1 MGSKTFWTRTNTIL
15 EQFYLRFQTYN
26 FNMQICYGPVIDAIL
41 LSKWYRTFLD
51 SLIPLRKIY
60 IIYNET
66 YFICCIKIKHLSKWV
81 CGGGGGRSW
90 SWSYGSCIH
99 KNNVFALLIL
109 YFKGFFFRGFSL
121 SGREYWEPFYNFAK
135 VWSLFWN
142 LYHIIRFMQTFLIRT
157 DEVVYQLTFI
167 VLYV

>member
-1 MGSKTFWTRTNTIL
+1 MESKTFLTRTNTIL

-26 FNMQICYGPVIDAIL
+26 FNMQICYDPVIDTIL

-51 SLIPLRKIY
+51 CLIPLLKIY

-66 YFICCIKIKHLSKWV
+66 YFIYCIKIKQHSKWV
-81 CGGGGGRSW
+81 AVTW
-90 SWSYGSCIH
+90 SWSYDSFIH

-109 YFKGFFFRGFSL
+109 YFKGFFWRGFSL
-121 SGREYWEPFYNFAK
+121 SGKGYWEPFYNLAK
-135 VWSLFWN
+135 VWSPFWN

-157 DEVVYQLTFI
+157 NVEVVYQLTFI

>member
-81 CGGGGGRSW
+81 CGGGGGGRGHDHMVVVFTKTMYSHCW
-90 SWSYGSCIH
+90 FYILRDFFLGDFLFRVGSIG
-99 KNNVFALLIL
+99 N
-109 YFKGFFFRGFSL
+109 L
-121 SGREYWEPFYNFAK
+121 SITLQRFGPCSGIF
-135 VWSLFWN
+135 
-142 LYHIIRFMQTFLIRT
+142 II
-157 DEVVYQLTFI
+157 
-167 VLYV
+167 